1 MRKIYY
7 ITGTRADYGLMRKTL
22 SLLSKQ
28 EEVKLSLI
36 VTGMHLCEEFGL
48 TINEIEK
55 DGFSICKTIPYEMF
69 PQTGSSMALGVSE
82 IIRQC
87 VQCFLKDRPD
97 VLLVLGDRGEMLA
110 ATIAAVHMNIPVVHI
125 HGGER
130 TGTIDESIRHAISKM
145 AHYHFVSTQQ
155 SKLRLEKMGE
165 VPDNIFVVGA
175 PGLDGIE
182 AGANLTRLDIA
193 SILELDINEKWILF
207 LMHPVVQDT
216 HDRFL
221 ETKQIL
227 NTCLETKSQ
236 IIALMPNSDSGGDE
250 IRKAIESFKNNQ
262 HIKIL
267 THVQRNL
274 FLSLLNNCD
283 LLLGNSSSGIIEAAS
298 FGIPVIN
305 IGNRQNL
312 RERNANVVD
321 VKNNDSDLPQI
332 IKNQLLHGKY
342 KVKNVYKKPNACE
355 TIVQLLIKINL
366 DKTILNKFNTY

>member
-1 MRKIYY
+1 MRKICY
-7 ITGTRADYGLMRKTL
+7 ITGTRADYGLMRK
-22 SLLSKQ
+22 SLLLLANQK
-28 EEVKLSLI
+28 EVELSLI
-36 VTGMHLCEEFGL
+36 VTGMHLCKEFGL
-48 TINEIEK
+48 TIDEIEK
-55 DGFSICKTIPYEMF
+55 DGLRIYKTIPYNMF
-69 PQTGSSMALGVSE
+69 PQTGSTMALGVSE

-165 VPDNIFVVGA
+165 NPENIFVVGA

-182 AGANLTRLDIA
+182 AGAKLSRSDIA
-193 SILELDINEKWILF
+193 SKLGLDINGKWILF

-216 HDRFL
+216 YDRFL

-236 IIALMPNSDSGGDE
+236 IVALMPNSDSGGEE
-250 IRKAIESFKNNQ
+250 IKKAIESFKNSQ

-274 FLSLLNNCD
+274 FLSLLNNCN

-312 RERNANVVD
+312 RERNVNVVD
-321 VKNNDSDLPQI
+321 VKNNDSNLSQC
-332 IKNQLLHGKY
+332 IKAQLVHGKY
-342 KVKNVYKKPNACE
+342 QIKNIYKQSNTCE
-355 TIVQLLIKINL
+355 TIVQLLTKLNL

>member
-1 MRKIYY
+1 MRKICY

-22 SLLSKQ
+22 SLLSTQ

-48 TINEIEK
+48 TVNEIKK

-175 PGLDGIE
+175 PGLDGID

-193 SILELDINEKWILF
+193 STLGLDINEKWILF

-236 IIALMPNSDSGGDE
+236 IIALMPNSDSGGEE
-250 IRKAIESFKNNQ
+250 IRKSIESFKNNQ

-267 THVQRNL
+267 THVQRDL

-283 LLLGNSSSGIIEAAS
+283 LLLGNSSSGIIESAS

-312 RERNANVVD
+312 RERNANVID
-321 VKNNDSDLPQI
+321 VENNDSNLSQI
-332 IKNQLLHGKY
+332 IKDQLLHGKY
-342 KVKNVYKKPNACE
+342 QVKNIYEHPNTCG
-355 TIVQLLIKINL
+355 TIVQLLTKLKL
-366 DKTILNKFNTY
+366 DKTILNKFNIY

>member
-1 MRKIYY
+1 MRKICY
-7 ITGTRADYGLMRKTL
+7 ITGTRADYGLIRKTL
-22 SLLSKQ
+22 LLLVKEKQ
-28 EEVKLSLI
+28 VNLSLI
-36 VTGMHLCEEFGL
+36 VTGMHLCKEFGL

-55 DGFSICKTIPYEMF
+55 DGLHICKTIPYNMF
-69 PQTGSSMALGVSE
+69 PQTGSTMALGVSE

-87 VQCFLKDRPD
+87 VECFLKDHPD

-145 AHYHFVSTQQ
+145 VHYHFVSTQQ
-155 SKLRLEKMGE
+155 SKLHLEKMGE
-165 VPDNIFVVGA
+165 NPENIFVVGA

-182 AGANLTRLDIA
+182 EGAKLTRSDIA
-193 SILELDINEKWILF
+193 SQLGLDINEKWILF

-227 NTCLETKSQ
+227 NICLETKSQ
-236 IIALMPNSDSGGDE
+236 IIALMPNSDSGGEE
-250 IRKAIESFKNNQ
+250 IRKSIESFKNNQ

-267 THVQRNL
+267 PHVQRNL

-312 RERNANVVD
+312 RERNVNVVD
-321 VKNNDSDLPQI
+321 VKNNDSNLSRI
-332 IKNQLLHGKY
+332 IKEQLAHERY
-342 KVKNVYKKPNACE
+342 SVKNVYKQSKTSE
-355 TIVQLLIKINL
+355 RIVHFLKELSL
-366 DKTILNKFNTY
+366 DETILNKSNTH

>member
-1 MRKIYY
+1 MRKICY
-7 ITGTRADYGLMRKTL
+7 ITGTRADYGLIRKTL
-22 SLLSKQ
+22 LLLDGK
-28 EEVKLSLI
+28 EEVNLSLI
-36 VTGMHLCEEFGL
+36 VTGMHLCKEFGL

-55 DGFSICKTIPYEMF
+55 DGLRICKTIPYNMF
-69 PQTGSSMALGVSE
+69 PQTGSTMALGVSE

-87 VQCFLKDRPD
+87 VQCFLKERPD
-97 VLLVLGDRGEMLA
+97 ILLVLGDRGEMLA
-110 ATIAAVHMNIPVVHI
+110 ATIAAVHMNIPVAHI

-145 AHYHFVSTQQ
+145 AHYHFVSTHQA
-155 SKLRLEKMGE
+155 KLRLEKMGE

-175 PGLDGIE
+175 PGLDGIK
-182 AGANLTRLDIA
+182 ADAKLTRSDIA
-193 SILELDINEKWILF
+193 LTLGLDGNEKWILF
-207 LMHPVVQDT
+207 LMHPVVQDI

-227 NTCLETKSQ
+227 NACLETKSQ
-236 IIALMPNSDSGGDE
+236 IIALMPNSDSGGE
-250 IRKAIESFKNNQ
+250 GIKNAIESFRTSKQ
-262 HIKIL
+262 IKIL

-312 RERNANVVD
+312 RERNVNVID
-321 VKNNDSDLPQI
+321 VKNNDNDLSQI
-332 IKNQLLHGKY
+332 IKEQLLHGKY
-342 KVKNVYKKPNACE
+342 WLKNIYEYPNTCK
-355 TIVQLLIKINL
+355 TIVQLLTELKL
-366 DKTILNKFNTY
+366 DNVILNKFNVY

>member
-1 MRKIYY
+1 MHKICY

-22 SLLSKQ
+22 LLLSKQ
-28 EEVKLSLI
+28 KGVKLSLI
-36 VTGMHLCEEFGL
+36 VTGMHLCEKFGL
-48 TINEIEK
+48 TVNEIKE

-69 PQTGSSMALGVSE
+69 PQTGSIMALGVSE

-155 SKLRLEKMGE
+155 SKLRLERMGE

-182 AGANLTRLDIA
+182 AGAKLARSDIA
-193 SILELDINEKWILF
+193 STLGLDINEKWILF
-207 LMHPVVQDT
+207 LMHPVVQDI

-236 IIALMPNSDSGGDE
+236 VIALMPNSDSGGEE
-250 IRKAIESFKNNQ
+250 IRKAIESFKNNEN
-262 HIKIL
+262 IKTL
-267 THVQRNL
+267 SHVQRNL

-305 IGNRQNL
+305 IGHRQNL
-312 RERNANVVD
+312 RERNMNVID
-321 VKNNDSDLPQI
+321 IKNNDNSLSQI

-342 KVKNVYKKPNACE
+342 QIKNIYKQSNTCE
-355 TIVQLLIKINL
+355 TIVQLLAKLKL
-366 DKTILNKFNTY
+366 DKSVLNKFNVY

>member
-1 MRKIYY
+1 MRKICYT
-7 ITGTRADYGLMRKTL
+7 TGTRADYGLMRKTL
-22 SLLSKQ
+22 LLLAEQK
-28 EEVKLSLI
+28 EINLSLI
-36 VTGMHLCEEFGL
+36 VTGMHLCKEFGL
-48 TINEIEK
+48 TIDEIEK
-55 DGFSICKTIPYEMF
+55 DGLRICKTIPYNMF
-69 PQTGSSMALGVSE
+69 PQTGATMALGVSE

-87 VQCFLKDRPD
+87 VQYFLQDRPD

-130 TGTIDESIRHAISKM
+130 SGTIDESIRHAISKM

-165 VPDNIFVVGA
+165 NPKNIFVVGA

-182 AGANLTRLDIA
+182 AGAKLSRSDIA
-193 SILELDINEKWILF
+193 SKLGLDINRKWILF

-236 IIALMPNSDSGGDE
+236 IIALMPNSDAGGEE
-250 IRKAIESFKNNQ
+250 IKKGIESFENNE

-298 FGIPVIN
+298 FGVPVIN
-305 IGNRQNL
+305 IGSRQDL
-312 RERNANVVD
+312 RERNMNVVD
-321 VKNNDSDLPQI
+321 VKNNDNNLPQF
-332 IKNQLLHGKY
+332 IKEQLLHGKY
-342 KVKNVYKKPNACE
+342 QSRNVYAQPKSCE
-355 TIVQLLIKINL
+355 KIVRFLVDLKL
-366 DKTILNKFNTY
+366 DKAVLHKANAY

>member
-1 MRKIYY
+1 MRKICY
-7 ITGTRADYGLMRKTL
+7 ITGTRADYGLIRKTL
-22 SLLSKQ
+22 LLLANQK
-28 EEVKLSLI
+28 EVNLSLI
-36 VTGMHLCEEFGL
+36 VTGMHLCKEFCL

-55 DGFSICKTIPYEMF
+55 DGLHVCKTIPYNMF
-69 PQTGSSMALGVSE
+69 PQTGSTMALGVSE

-87 VQCFLKDRPD
+87 VQSFLKDRPD
-97 VLLVLGDRGEMLA
+97 ILLVLGDRGEMLA
-110 ATIAAVHMNIPVVHI
+110 ATIAAVHMNIPVIHI

-165 VPDNIFVVGA
+165 NPENIFVVGA

-182 AGANLTRLDIA
+182 EGANLTRSDIA
-193 SILELDINEKWILF
+193 SKIGLDINGKWILF
-207 LMHPVVQDT
+207 LMHPVIQDT

-227 NTCLETKSQ
+227 NACLGTKSQ
-236 IIALMPNSDSGGDE
+236 IIALMPNSDSGGEE
-250 IRKAIESFKNNQ
+250 IKKAIESFRNNQ

-321 VKNNDSDLPQI
+321 IKNNDSNLSQI
-332 IKNQLLHGKY
+332 IKEQLLHGKY
-342 KVKNVYKKPNACE
+342 QIKNIYEQPNTCE
-355 TIVQLLIKINL
+355 KIVHLLTELSL
-366 DKTILNKFNTY
+366 DKTILNKFNIY